1 MTINSTSRQT
11 NSLIGNGN
19 TATYPFSFKVFTDA
33 DVVVKKLET
42 STSIETKLIL
52 GLNNDY
58 IVTLNDDQNGNPGGS
73 ITLKS
78 GGVDQNLASG
88 FSIVITSAIE
98 AIQGTDL
105 TNQGG
110 FFPEVI
116 NDALDK
122 SVILHQQ
129 QQTELDRSIKLA
141 QTNTIGNLEITENVN
156 DRKGKFFTFDDQGD
170 LILTTSGVD
179 TNYKIFND
187 GNTSGSVTGAVERT
201 LTDKL
206 ADIVNAA
213 DFGVKGDG
221 VTDDSLSLQDAINFC
236 ITNGGK
242 ELQLNAG
249 VYVLTQNLLATI
261 DEQFEQL
268 HIKGNGNVI
277 FKCIPTLTTLST
289 IAIANK
295 NIGAINTSTDP
306 DFSSVVGN
314 VSINA
319 TNPSASGFSGGFNT
333 GQNYI
338 WFSEAGSGSSSWDGT
353 SGSERSIA
361 FAPIDASNL
370 GGNGKVTRI
379 EIDAIVGTDDNGGEY
394 PDKNPGTPPAPEWLE
409 LRYSTDNGANFN
421 LIGQIIPIQD
431 QTLMSQT
438 VTQYFIDIPTAA
450 QVSNVIFQLH
460 QPSNTGVDNYGIT
473 NIRYIN
479 LTADNFLDITITS
492 NHYASGTS
500 TGAPRFSIR
509 NIEFAYANQTQ
520 SVLATGIN
528 LKGSNITGQHT
539 QMCVIESCQFVPWT
553 NTANSTLFESFFSA
567 AVKINDLHGVSFKN
581 CDFYGEFDPE
591 GTTAINN
598 VFGRTAPTV
607 NGQSGISV
615 FISSTD
621 NTKLVGNYY
630 FDTCTFLYGLY
641 GIYNGP
647 YAFSIY
653 INNCLFQQNTTGIY
667 IDTINTYVD
676 TTFGN
681 GSVLR
686 ITNSVF
692 DSGTKQSDPPI
703 AANALNS
710 HYCLIASGSQ
720 DIQISNSLF
729 VSGKS
734 LNANPAGERNR
745 GCIYLS
751 DSGRININGNN
762 FVSTG
767 AGANNSNIYNYTN
780 YRNTGIVIA
789 NPNVSSTSV
798 DSLIQGNNFYG
809 FASVLTAVYLTATSK
824 EIQCYE
830 ELNVFNDCGNNIYNL
845 GTNNIT
851 SLPSGGGGG
860 GATALNG
867 LTDVTLSNVT
877 NGQVLKYDGSAWV
890 NGTDNSG
897 SGATDLSNTANGTS
911 LTIESSTGNNTSLPA
926 ATTSA
931 WGVMTDDDKT
941 KLVGIENNATA
952 DQTDA
957 EIKTAYENN
966 SDTNA
971 FTDAEKSKLTA
982 IEASADVTD
991 ATNVDAAGAVM
1002 NTDASTTAMS
1012 FVVDEDNMA
1021 SDSATKVPTQQSVKA
1036 YVDTSVSSV
1045 GGAGLVGGGNE
1056 EIFVEVEN
1064 TMDNNFT
1071 TTAGKNY
1078 IGLTSL
1084 AIASGVVFTVTDGTF
1099 VSFT

>member
-206 ADIVNAA
+206 ADIVNVA
-213 DFGVKGDG
+213 DFGAKGDG
-221 VTDDSLSLQDAINFC
+221 VTDDTLSLQDAINFC

-473 NIRYIN
+473 NIRYLN

-851 SLPSGGGGG
+851 SLPSG
-860 GATALNG
+860 ATALGG
-867 LTDVTLSNVT
+867 LTNVTLSNVT

-1064 TMDNNFT
+1064 TMDNSFT